1 MNIEGLGWNQ
11 ATKAIRVHGEN
22 LVPLA
27 AKKQND
33 VFTQL
38 SKVVTNR
45 ALVLRDGKKSWVDK
59 SAVVPDDILF
69 LKAGDIVCADSF
81 VLEQDSLLV
90 DESILV
96 EGNAKEVTKK
106 ENLNLQRN
114 SQDGIVYSGS
124 YVVGGSAIVKVF
136 ATGKNIKYP
145 RAAASN
151 SISKY
156 TGGIF
161 SKVLKNTALK
171 LSKHKVIIKNANAIK
186 ELSTINILITDIPGT
201 FTLNKLNVESYDSVI
216 DIQEFL
222 KYSYLSVVES
232 TDPLDK
238 CILHYLKLLNVEEQS
253 EFLLHETPFDPINKF
268 SSRKFKDFEIIKG
281 DPEYIFGLTRKDT
294 AEIQNKIIQNSKNGL
309 KAVAFAIKHNRGF
322 KYIGTYFY
330 YDQIQEGV
338 AAAVKEASRLGIQL
352 KIVTEESKEIA
363 SHIARSIGL
372 AADGN
377 IFADTDN
384 SDKYKIIEMLKKE
397 GTVGYISRGY
407 DQLQN
412 LNIAN
417 VNLVTD
423 SAVDIA
429 KEKSSIILLS
439 ANLATVVYA
448 IEESKKAIRR
458 IKVYKALLLGG
469 TVLIL
474 MLCLILSFAF

>member
-171 LSKHKVIIKNANAIK
+171 LSKHKV
-186 ELSTINILITDIPGT
+186 
-201 FTLNKLNVESYDSVI
+201 
-216 DIQEFL
+216 
-222 KYSYLSVVES
+222 
-232 TDPLDK
+232 
-238 CILHYLKLLNVEEQS
+238 
-253 EFLLHETPFDPINKF
+253 
-268 SSRKFKDFEIIKG
+268 
-281 DPEYIFGLTRKDT
+281 
-294 AEIQNKIIQNSKNGL
+294 
-309 KAVAFAIKHNRGF
+309 
-322 KYIGTYFY
+322 
-330 YDQIQEGV
+330 
-338 AAAVKEASRLGIQL
+338 
-352 KIVTEESKEIA
+352 
-363 SHIARSIGL
+363 
-372 AADGN
+372 
-377 IFADTDN
+377 
-384 SDKYKIIEMLKKE
+384 
-397 GTVGYISRGY
+397 
-407 DQLQN
+407 
-412 LNIAN
+412 
-417 VNLVTD
+417 
-423 SAVDIA
+423 
-429 KEKSSIILLS
+429 
-439 ANLATVVYA
+439 
-448 IEESKKAIRR
+448 
-458 IKVYKALLLGG
+458 
-469 TVLIL
+469 
-474 MLCLILSFAF
+474 